1 MANIPIWPG
10 SSSFFPGDTPFGFY
24 DNDYQ
29 FQQDA
34 DKFAKFAA
42 QRLGYPLVEVEL
54 QDINLYTALED
65 AVTTYGN
72 ELYAYQVADNL
83 LTFQG
88 NPLTIENANN
98 KLVQETLANVV
109 LLSNQYGTEAGVGG
123 KVTYYSGSIQLY
135 RGKQEYD
142 MNEWAISQSISG
154 GIEIKRIY
162 YEAPPAI
169 MRYFDPYAGTGT
181 GMMGMLDSFGWG
193 SYSPAINFMLMPI
206 NYDLQKIQAIE
217 FNDQIRKSQY
227 TFELVNNQ
235 LKIFPIPIVHYQT
248 LWFQYVKLE
257 ETRYPYAEISGSV
270 ITTAMDVPYANPTYS
285 NINSI
290 GRSWI
295 FEYAL
300 ALAKE
305 MLGYV
310 RGKYTTVPIP
320 GSEITFNQSDLI
332 TLNNINA
339 AIFISNYKLIF
350 DWVPCNFIYPSCMQ
364 AICCVE
370 VTCLF
375 LCIDLNDLV
384 CCSNIN
390 LIPFD
395 NLLDRLIGKMCTPCS
410 YWT

>member
-1 MANIPIWPG
+1 MNIPIWPG
-10 SSSFFPGDTPFGFY
+10 SSSFQPGDTPFGFY
-24 DNDYQ
+24 DNDPQ
-29 FQQDA
+29 FQSDA
-34 DKFAKFAA
+34 DKFAKFAS

-54 QDINLYTALED
+54 QDINFYTALED

-88 NPLTIENANN
+88 NPMTLEPANN
-98 KLVQETLANVV
+98 KLVQETMANVV

-123 KVTYYSGSIQLY
+123 KVTYYSGSIQLK
-135 RGKQEYD
+135 RGQQEYD
-142 MNEWAISQSISG
+142 MNAWAASQNITG

-181 GMMGMLDSFGWG
+181 GMMQMLDSFGWG

-235 LKIFPIPIVHYQT
+235 LKIFPIPVVHYHD
-248 LWFQYVKLE
+248 LWFQYVKLD
-257 ETRYPYAEISGSV
+257 ETRYPYADISGSLIV
-270 ITTAMDVPYANPTYS
+270 TPGDVPYENPIYS

-290 GRSWI
+290 GRSWV

-300 ALAKE
+300 ALTKE

-310 RGKYTTVPIP
+310 RGKYSVLPIP
-320 GSEITFNQSDLI
+320 GSEVTLNQSDLI
-332 TLNNINA
+332 TAAANERTALIDRLRLYLDSTSRKALLEKKSAEADYQNNILA
-339 AIFISNYKLIF
+339 DVPMTIFI
-350 DWVPCNFIYPSCMQ
+350 
-364 AICCVE
+364 
-370 VTCLF
+370 
-375 LCIDLNDLV
+375 
-384 CCSNIN
+384 
-390 LIPFD
+390 
-395 NLLDRLIGKMCTPCS
+395 G
-410 YWT
+410 

>member
-1 MANIPIWPG
+1 MNIPIWPG

-54 QDINLYTALED
+54 QDINFYTALED

-72 ELYAYQVADNL
+72 ELYAYQIADNL

-88 NPLTIENANN
+88 NPLTIAPANN
-98 KLVQETLANVV
+98 KPVQETLANVV

-123 KVTYYSGSIQLY
+123 KVTYHSGSIQLEA
-135 RGKQEYD
+135 GKQEYN

-181 GMMGMLDSFGWG
+181 GMMQMLDSFGWG

-248 LWFQYVKLE
+248 LWFQYVKLD
-257 ETRYPYAEISGSV
+257 ETRQPYADISGSV
-270 ITTAMDVPYANPTYS
+270 IVTPGDVPYENPTYS

-320 GSEITFNQSDLI
+320 GSEITLNQSDLI
-332 TLNNINA
+332 TAATNERNALIERLRAYLDSTSRKALLEKKAAEAENQKNILNDVPMC
-339 AIFISNYKLIF
+339 IFI
-350 DWVPCNFIYPSCMQ
+350 
-364 AICCVE
+364 
-370 VTCLF
+370 
-375 LCIDLNDLV
+375 
-384 CCSNIN
+384 
-390 LIPFD
+390 
-395 NLLDRLIGKMCTPCS
+395 G
-410 YWT
+410 

>member
-1 MANIPIWPG
+1 MNISIWPG

-34 DKFAKFAA
+34 DKFAKFAS

-54 QDINLYTALED
+54 QDINFYTALED

-72 ELYAYQVADNL
+72 ELYAYQIADNL

-88 NPLTIENANN
+88 NPLNIAPANN

-109 LLSNQYGTEAGVGG
+109 VLSHQYGTEAGVGG
-123 KVTYYSGSIQLY
+123 KVTYHSGSIILSPG
-135 RGKQEYD
+135 RQEYD

-181 GMMGMLDSFGWG
+181 GMMSMLDSFGWG

-235 LKIFPIPIVHYQT
+235 LKIFPIPVVHYHE
-248 LWFQYVKLE
+248 LWFQYVKLDD
-257 ETRYPYAEISGSV
+257 TRQPYSDVSGSV
-270 ITTAMDVPYANPTYS
+270 IVTPGDVPYENPIYS

-310 RGKYTTVPIP
+310 RGKYSTVPIP
-320 GSEITFNQSDLI
+320 GSEITLNQSDLI
-332 TLNNINA
+332 TAATNERNALIERLRIYLDSTSRKALLEKKAAEAENQKNI
-339 AIFISNYKLIF
+339 
-350 DWVPCNFIYPSCMQ
+350 
-364 AICCVE
+364 
-370 VTCLF
+370 
-375 LCIDLNDLV
+375 LNDV
-384 CCSNIN
+384 PMTI
-390 LIPFD
+390 FV
-395 NLLDRLIGKMCTPCS
+395 G
-410 YWT
+410 